1 MQIEKNVCII
11 HDYCYLCRACENEVL
26 WFERDILPQ
35 MAGSDD
41 VHVYQTANWW
51 SPVKTA
57 ASAVYANRHYLQLY
71 KTKRPERLASSAGGS
86 VACNIIGNVFI
97 HPTARIH
104 SSAVI
109 GPNVSVGAH
118 VEIGEGARVKVHYLI
133 IVFYTNP

>member
-1 MQIEKNVCII
+1 MQIEKNVGII

-57 ASAVYANRHYLQLY
+57 ASAVYANRHYLDLFRR
-71 KTKRPERLASSAGGS
+71 TKPERLAHSGEGGPR
-86 VACNIIGNVFI
+86 ILENVFI
-97 HPTARIH
+97 HHGAKIH
-104 SSAVI
+104 PDAV
-109 GPNVSVGAH
+109 VS
-118 VEIGEGARVKVHYLI
+118 
-133 IVFYTNP
+133 T